1 MTDETD
7 TAGDATYRV
16 TAGELRAFVE
26 RIERLEAERKDLAEQ
41 LKEVMSEAKSRGY
54 EPKILRKCLALRK
67 RSKDEIAEE
76 DAVTQMYMEALG

>member
-7 TAGDATYRV
+7 TEENPAYRV
-16 TAGELRAFVE
+16 TANELRQFVE
-26 RIERLEAERKDLAEQ
+26 RAERLESDRKDIADQ
-41 LKEVMSEAKSRGY
+41 VKDVMAEAKGRGY
-54 EPKILRKCLALRK
+54 EPKIIRKCLALRK

>member
-1 MTDETD
+1 MTDKTD

-16 TAGELRAFVE
+16 TANELRQFVE
-26 RIERLEAERKDLAEQ
+26 RAERLESDRKDIADQ
-41 LKEVMSEAKSRGY
+41 VRDVMAEAKGRGY
-54 EPKILRKCLALRK
+54 EPKIIRKCLALRK